1 MQPNFVF
8 LEARDLNQSSFDN
21 IVETKEQLSTT
32 KNFQPDL
39 LKIKLAKIKRTVS
52 LTENNNAINYS
63 KLINLKGLKLPLIEN
78 IIKSSLIIVI

>member
-1 MQPNFVF
+1 LSFKG
-8 LEARDLNQSSFDN
+8 ARDLNQSASFDN

-32 KNFQPDL
+32 KNFQPGL
-39 LKIKLAKIKRTVS
+39 IENKIGKDQTNCFG
-52 LTENNNAINYS
+52 LTENNNAIINYS